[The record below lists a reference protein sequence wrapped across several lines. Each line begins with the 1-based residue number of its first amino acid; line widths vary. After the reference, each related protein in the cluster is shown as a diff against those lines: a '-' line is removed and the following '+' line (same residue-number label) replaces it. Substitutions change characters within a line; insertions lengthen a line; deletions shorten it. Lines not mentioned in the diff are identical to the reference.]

1 MDSLSSIEK
10 DSVVTTTRDSLKYCI
25 LVSKIRNQMHTNFKK
40 RKVPQVVIGNF
51 AQKFCL
57 MFCTIFVPLNM
68 AKILGKHV
76 QSSSYL
82 VLELFNENSRSHGKF
97 TERLILRTPIFGW

>member
-10 DSVVTTTRDSLKYCI
+10 DSVVTTTRDSLKYYI

-51 AQKFCL
+51 AQKWMCCKTNVLYNICSF
-57 MFCTIFVPLNM
+57 
-68 AKILGKHV
+68 KYG
-76 QSSSYL
+76 QSSWKT
-82 VLELFNENSRSHGKF
+82 RSK
-97 TERLILRTPIFGW
+97 